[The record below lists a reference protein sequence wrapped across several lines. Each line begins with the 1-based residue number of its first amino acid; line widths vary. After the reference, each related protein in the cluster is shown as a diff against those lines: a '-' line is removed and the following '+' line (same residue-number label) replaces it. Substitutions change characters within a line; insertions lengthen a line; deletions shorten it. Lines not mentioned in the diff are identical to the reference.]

1 MAIKRRVPDAS
12 PMTAL
17 QRLIR
22 EQMEQRELSYADIA
36 DRSKDS
42 DGKARIHRNRVWQ
55 MATEPIKRSPS
66 PKAVEGLAAGLGVP
80 MSTVKDAISESLN
93 LLVIRDSTDPD
104 LAIYVDEIGTLT
116 RSKSSVTYGWRGRCS
131 RSSSSE
137 RVELGFHEPVRPT
150 DDEPVQQVQRFR
162 LEQAAAYRED
172 ERVLVDDERERFF

>member
-104 LAIYVDEIGTLT
+104 LAIYVDEIGTLDPIQ
-116 RSKSSVTYGWRGRCS
+116 K
-131 RSSSSE
+131 
-137 RVELGFHEPVRPT
+137 
-150 DDEPVQQVQRFR
+150 QRYLR
-162 LEQAAAYRED
+162 MARALLEEFKQ
-172 ERVLVDDERERFF
+172 